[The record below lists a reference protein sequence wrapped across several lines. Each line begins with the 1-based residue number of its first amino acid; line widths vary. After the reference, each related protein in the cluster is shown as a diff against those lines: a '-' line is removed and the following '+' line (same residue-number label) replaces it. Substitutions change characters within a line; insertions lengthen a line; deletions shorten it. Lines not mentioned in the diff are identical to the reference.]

1 MIKIYVDI
9 DKAREKIYDMIR
21 KYKDDHPVSSTFDST
36 WNTAFDLGA
45 SNAACALFDLLN
57 DESAFKVSFIS
68 EGDKDDR

>member
-9 DKAREKIYDMIR
+9 DKAREKIYDMIQ
-21 KYKDDHPVSSTFDST
+21 KYKDDNPVFSTFDST

-57 DESAFKVSFIS
+57 DESAFKIHFIN
-68 EGDKDDR
+68 EGNEDDR